1 MNQNTIVTQA
11 ISAIVYVRTGLVHH
25 TRRGTGWFYI
35 LTKLT
40 QPKIIGGIVSNNR
53 TGVTLRDTS

>member
-35 LTKLT
+35 LS
-40 QPKIIGGIVSNNR
+40 PKIIGVIVSNNR
-53 TGVTLRDTS
+53 MGVTLRDTS

>member
-1 MNQNTIVTQA
+1 MNQNTTVTQA

-25 TRRGTGWFYI
+25 TRRGTGWFHI

-40 QPKIIGGIVSNNR
+40 QPQNHRCNSVK
-53 TGVTLRDTS
+53 